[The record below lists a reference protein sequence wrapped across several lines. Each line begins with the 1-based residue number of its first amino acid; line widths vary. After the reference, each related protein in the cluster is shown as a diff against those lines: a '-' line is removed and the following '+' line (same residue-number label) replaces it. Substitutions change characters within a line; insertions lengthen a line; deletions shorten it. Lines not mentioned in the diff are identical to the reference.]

1 MRGMR
6 RVALYVAL
14 PLVLACLAGF
24 AWYRLSDT
32 ARGWRYE
39 DKLAGY
45 CKGVIPYDESAFFTD
60 LDTAALDYTNPSF
73 GAGLD
78 YDICRVA
85 NFVLALGR
93 IPGRALGASENGQS
107 IFTEIQLRE
116 WDVPPTPLGGGWHG
130 FTSAGVTSV
139 VLPCRNKDVSVAVSA
154 QEIAADDPSPDR
166 ARKIAELVTATAV
179 NAARRWSCEAD
190 PGGRIPDLPA
200 TPKPSR
206 SGAAEGTCQGVPLR
220 GRGDLVRPIMETK
233 TSGTAPVE
241 GCLLGASEVPDGVR
255 GEPRY
260 RLYGSFGPFAQRLRS
275 ASDEEKDGQ
284 QYSRT
289 AGSDSFGVWASAKC
303 PGFSARAL
311 FTLDGTESID
321 TVVRRNLAEDLLTG
335 FARASA
341 ERHHCTDLRLP
352 G

>member
-6 RVALYVAL
+6 RLALYVAL
-14 PLVLACLAGF
+14 PLVLACVAGF

-45 CKGVIPYDESAFFTD
+45 CKGLIPYDESAVFTD
-60 LDTAALDYTNPSF
+60 LDTTDLDFTDQRF

-78 YDICRVA
+78 YDTCRVA

-93 IPGRALGASENGQS
+93 IPGRALGANEYSPS
-107 IFTEIQLRE
+107 IFTEIQLQE
-116 WDVPPTPLGGGWHG
+116 WEVPPTPLGGGWHG
-130 FTSAGVTSV
+130 FTSPGVTSV

-190 PGGRIPDLPA
+190 PGGRIQDLPTA
-200 TPKPSR
+200 HKPSR
-206 SGAAEGTCQGVPLR
+206 SGVAEGTCQGVPLR
-220 GRGDLVRPIMETK
+220 GRAGLVLPIMETE
-233 TSGTAPVE
+233 TSATAPME
-241 GCLLGASEVPDGVR
+241 GCMLGASEVPDGVR
-255 GEPRY
+255 GDPRY
-260 RLYGSFGPFAQRLRS
+260 RLYGLFGPFAQRLRS
-275 ASDEEKDGQ
+275 ASDEKKRGQ
-284 QYSRT
+284 QYNRT
-289 AGSDSFGVWASAKC
+289 AGSDSFGVWATAKC

-311 FTLDGTESID
+311 FTLDGRAAIKTAAQ
-321 TVVRRNLAEDLLTG
+321 RHLAEELLTG

-341 ERHHCTDLRLP
+341 ERHDCTDLRLP